1 MQLTRGL
8 AFAALSLGS
17 VSSVSANSS
26 SESAAA
32 SPPASSSTAGAADPG
47 AADADG
53 AAPAPAPLTT
63 GVRGTVLDGT
73 SGVGLPAA
81 EVRTSGLQAVTVA
94 TDFDGVFEIE
104 LVPGTYELTFET
116 PTFEVVTRTVTVVA
130 GKVATVDVS
139 LEPITTGTE
148 TIEVVGKVDS
158 KTESA
163 ALARRR
169 AATSL
174 VDALS
179 AQEIGKTADASAGE
193 AVRRV
198 VSVTLTDGRYVAL
211 RGLEG
216 RYVSAMLNGVVL
228 PSPEPDRNAVPLDL
242 FPTSLLSSLT
252 VVKSYGAELPAQ
264 FGGGALMLETNS
276 FPTTRELRFSAS
288 TSANSATQLTGGLG
302 NAAGGSTDFFGFDD
316 GGRQLPGA
324 VPRGAA
330 VRNLDAARTEEIGES
345 FDNTWSST
353 EAQPMPNLALGAS
366 LGDST
371 RVGGKP
377 LGYLGAVGFRRGVTS
392 QRGVSRSIA
401 RDAGMLTVQ
410 DDLRYLTGE
419 AEATLSALGNASVQ
433 LHEDHQ
439 VQAFGLYTHVGED
452 ISGDVNGYSDRD
464 STELSTSRLSF
475 VERGLTFLQLS
486 GTHDVPDAHAL
497 SITWQGNLAATNR
510 DELDTRDIA
519 YNVDQAG
526 VATYRDQP
534 GSGQRFF
541 SLLDE
546 TSLGA
551 GVGARTIWDT
561 TTVRVGASIQDQA
574 RTLQSRRFRYEFIGD
589 SNAVRQLA
597 PEQML
602 AAEHIGP
609 DFRLTEATLQED
621 SYDASL
627 RVAAGYALAEF
638 MPTEQI
644 RFVGGARVERADQA
658 VSNGTSF
665 AVSGTTYELERS
677 DVDVL
682 PAMNLVFAARPDMN
696 FRAAYSATLARPRF
710 RELAPFLF
718 SDYTRRRSVSGNP
731 ELATT
736 HIQSGDLRWE
746 WFPGDAEVVAASAFA
761 KHFQRPIEQVVT
773 NVANG
778 DASFRNAPAGDVL
791 GLEFEARVGLGRVH
805 PRLGA
810 LRLGANLAL
819 MRSRVDL
826 GPDAALLTSQERPMY
841 AQSPYAINVALEY
854 RRPSVVDLSLLYNVI
869 GPRISD
875 VGVQGI
881 PDAYEQP
888 QHRVDV
894 VASRALGRGLRAK
907 ASITNALNQDQE
919 ITQEDIVVSSRE
931 PGVGVSLG
939 LEWTP

>member
-8 AFAALSLGS
+8 AFAALSFGG
-17 VSSVSANSS
+17 VAPVSANSS

-32 SPPASSSTAGAADPG
+32 SPPASSSTAPAADPG
-47 AADADG
+47 ADG
-53 AAPAPAPLTT
+53 AAPAPAPAPVTT
-63 GVRGTVLDGT
+63 GIRGTVLDGT
-73 SGVGLPAA
+73 SGVGMPAA

-94 TDFDGVFEIE
+94 TDFDGVFELE
-104 LVPGTYELTFET
+104 LVPGTYELTIET
-116 PTFEVVTRTVTVVA
+116 PTFEPQRRTVTVVA
-130 GKVATVDVS
+130 GKVAVVDVE

-148 TIEVVGKVDS
+148 TIEVTSKVDS

-169 AATSL
+169 AASSL
-174 VDALS
+174 VDSLS
-179 AQEIGKTADASAGE
+179 SQEIGKTADASAGE

-252 VVKSYGAELPAQ
+252 VVKSYGAELPGQ

-276 FPTTRELRFSAS
+276 FPTTRELRLSAS
-288 TSANSATQLTGGLG
+288 TSASTSTQLTDGLG
-302 NAAGGSTDFFGFDD
+302 NAAGGASDFFGFDD
-316 GGRQLPGA
+316 GGRGLPSA

-330 VRNLDAARTEEIGES
+330 VRNLDPDRTESIGES
-345 FDNTWSST
+345 FDNTWSAAS
-353 EAQPMPNLALGAS
+353 EQPMPNLALGAS

-371 RVGGKP
+371 RLGGKP
-377 LGYLGAVGFRRGVTS
+377 VGYLGAVGFRRGVTS
-392 QRGVSRSIA
+392 HRGVARSVLL
-401 RDAGMLTVQ
+401 DGGMLAVE

-419 AEATLSALGNASVQ
+419 AEATVSALGNASLQ
-433 LHEDHQ
+433 LADDHR

-452 ISGDVNGYSDRD
+452 VSGQVDGYSARD
-464 STELSTSRLSF
+464 ATGLSTSRLSF
-475 VERGLTFLQLS
+475 VERGLAFSQLS
-486 GTHDVPDAHAL
+486 GVHDVPDARAL
-497 SITWQGNLAATNR
+497 SIDWQANVASTSR

-519 YNVDQAG
+519 YNVDQLG
-526 VATYRDQP
+526 VATFRDQP

-546 TSLGA
+546 TSVGA
-551 GVGARTIWDT
+551 GANARAIFDA
-561 TTVRVGASIQDQA
+561 TTVRAGASIQAQDRA
-574 RTLQSRRFRYEFIGD
+574 LQSRRFRYEFIGE

-602 AAEHIGP
+602 SAEHIGP

-621 SYDASL
+621 SYDAAL
-627 RVAAGYALAEF
+627 RVMAGYASAEF
-638 MPTEQI
+638 VPTTQL
-644 RFVGGARVERADQA
+644 RLVGGVRVERADQA

-665 AVSGTTYELERS
+665 AVSGMTYDLERA

-682 PAMNLVFAARPDMN
+682 PALNLIFAARPDMN

-718 SDYTRRRSVSGNP
+718 FDYTRRRSVSGNP
-731 ELATT
+731 ELETT
-736 HIQSGDLRWE
+736 HIQSGDVRWE
-746 WFPGDAEVVAASAFA
+746 WFPGEAEVVAASAFA
-761 KHFQRPIEQVVT
+761 KHFQQPIEQVIT
-773 NVANG
+773 NVSSG

-791 GLEFEARVGLGRVH
+791 GVELEARLGLGRVH

-810 LRLGANLAL
+810 FRLGANLAL
-819 MRSRVDL
+819 MRSSVDL
-826 GPDAALLTSQERPMY
+826 GPDAELLTSAQRPMY
-841 AQSPYAINVALEY
+841 AQSPYAVNVALEY
-854 RRPSVVDLSLLYNVI
+854 RRPAVVDLSLLYNVV

-888 QHRVDV
+888 QHRLDV
-894 VASRALGRGLRAK
+894 VASRSLGRGLRAK
-907 ASITNALNQDQE
+907 ASVTNVLDQDQD
-919 ITQEDIVVSSRE
+919 ITQDDIVVSSRE